1 MGETRVFAAELW
13 LQLSFAVSGHQ
24 ELRLRT
30 SMRCSIFRARRDRC
44 RRGEKQPAPEGDIL
58 SRRAGK
64 VRRGVEAVGP
74 HPLRAPRSGGCWD
87 GPRNGST
94 RTWGVPI
101 SAAHLGYAIACFAA
115 HRQTLRGSLPAAV
128 VPDRSAHSEVEVLVP
143 QGRPPEFLDPSGGV
157 RRRRPVVP
165 AARPPPGR
173 KVRQVVSAGPRGQ
186 RPVGSD
192 HYGQDSHRIA
202 PAKAVARSR

>member
-1 MGETRVFAAELW
+1 MPPRRKTTGTRGRY
-13 LQLSFAVSGHQ
+13 SFPAGWKGSERGG
-24 ELRLRT
+24 
-30 SMRCSIFRARRDRC
+30 SC
-44 RRGEKQPAPEGDIL
+44 RSA
-58 SRRAGK
+58 SASCT
-64 VRRGVEAVGP
+64 
-74 HPLRAPRSGGCWD
+74 PRSGGCWD

-157 RRRRPVVP
+157 GRRRRRPVVP

-202 PAKAVARSR
+202 PEKAVARSR

>member
-1 MGETRVFAAELW
+1 
-13 LQLSFAVSGHQ
+13 
-24 ELRLRT
+24 
-30 SMRCSIFRARRDRC
+30 MRCSIFRARRDRC

-74 HPLRAPRSGGCWD
+74 HPLRARPGPAAAGTDPGMGARGPGGCRSAPRTWDTPSPVSPRTVKHSEAPFPLLSYRIDQRIQKLKSWFRKEGPRSF
-87 GPRNGST
+87 ST
-94 RTWGVPI
+94 LLVA
-101 SAAHLGYAIACFAA
+101 SA
-115 HRQTLRGSLPAAV
+115 
-128 VPDRSAHSEVEVLVP
+128 
-143 QGRPPEFLDPSGGV
+143 

-202 PAKAVARSR
+202 PEKAVARSR